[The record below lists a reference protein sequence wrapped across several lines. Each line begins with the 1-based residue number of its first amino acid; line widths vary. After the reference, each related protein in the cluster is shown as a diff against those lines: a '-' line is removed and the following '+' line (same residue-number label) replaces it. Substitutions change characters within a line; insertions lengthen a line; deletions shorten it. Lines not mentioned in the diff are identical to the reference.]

1 MDTSQI
7 SIEKSYELFGVNRST
22 STDEIKSIYR
32 RMAKAIHP
40 DLHPDDLMARDRFHQ
55 LNQAYQLLLAAAES
69 AAKNSKHSAPSA
81 SANSN
86 YVRVDRVVETTLS
99 PQDLQLKQDIFAS
112 LEKSIRQGDFIKAV
126 ATIDLLAKVIPNSTE
141 ILKKQSEVY
150 FQYAQ
155 DLVKQRQQFNL
166 ARIYLKQSLKLDPRN
181 QKRWEAV
188 NREFNRIERFTR

>member
-1 MDTSQI
+1 
-7 SIEKSYELFGVNRST
+7 
-22 STDEIKSIYR
+22 
-32 RMAKAIHP
+32 MAKAIHP
-40 DLHPDDLMARDRFHQ
+40 DLHPDDLMAHARFHQ
-55 LNQAYQLLLAAAES
+55 LNQAYQLLLAT
-69 AAKNSKHSAPSA
+69 AAKDSKDSVPNASA
-81 SANSN
+81 SGNS
-86 YVRVDRVVETTLS
+86 VRVDRVVEPMLS

-112 LEKSIRQGDFIKAV
+112 LEKSVRQGDFIKAV
-126 ATIDLLAKVIPNSTE
+126 ATIDLLVKIIPNSTE
-141 ILKKQSEVY
+141 IVKKQSEVY